1 LAISP
6 SNPRVRMRAKME
18 SPTQRKKPNQAL
30 KFDEFD
36 DIECSF
42 HIFNGKKAPL
52 YDAIFC

>member
-1 LAISP
+1 
-6 SNPRVRMRAKME
+6 MRAKME

-42 HIFNGKKAPL
+42 QIFNGKKAPL